1 MSIDNLNEEEKRFLT
16 ALWDAVGKDPAGKAS
31 MYDVGAAVGM
41 DRDAASHAAQELMGW
56 NFAEVR
62 TLSGDIGVTAEGA
75 AAMDSAGRGKPAEGG
90 GVALGNDPV
99 PDQNVQEGIEELA
112 AKLKAGA
119 AQSGLDYERLSELM
133 ADIRTLDAQISSPR
147 PKTSIIRECFRSIQ
161 KVLEKTDAA
170 DLAARVAAVLKES

>member
-1 MSIDNLNEEEKRFLT
+1 MSVDNLNEDEKRFLT
-16 ALWDAVGKDPAGKAS
+16 ALWEAVGGDPAGKAS

-75 AAMDSAGRGKPAEGG
+75 AAMDSAGRGKSAEGG
-90 GVALGNDPV
+90 GFALGNDPV
-99 PDQNVQEGIEELA
+99 PGNDVREGIEELA

-119 AQSGLDYERLSELM
+119 GQLGLDYERLSELM
-133 ADIRTLDAQISSPR
+133 ADIRTLDAQLCSPR
-147 PKTSIIRECFRSIQ
+147 PKTAVIRESFRSI
-161 KVLEKTDAA
+161 KTVLEKSDAA
-170 DLAARVAAVLKES
+170 DLAAQVAAVLKES